1 MNDMKF
7 LPVFKILFGVGLLV
21 LLGSLFLEWYS
32 LRVFDIS
39 ENLESRVSYYIFFEM
54 SITKNEM
61 GIQNIFSQNTFMPF
75 FLSIAFILSII
86 MSVFCLIF
94 IQSLKNQRSFSTAA
108 SLTIIITLYYIII
121 FPSLYLLPNDLCFPF
136 LKTTEPTL
144 QIQLT
149 YGLGI
154 GYYMQIIG
162 FLLIFPLTVYSFQ
175 KPLIKQDQNE
185 EDNNKLEEFLLT
197 NKDNADLRKFI
208 QEEKAELM
216 NERSEGWI

>member
-7 LPVFKILFGVGLLV
+7 LPVFKILFGIGLLV

-39 ENLESRVSYYIFFEM
+39 ENLESRVCYFVFFEM
-54 SITKNEM
+54 NIAKNEM
-61 GIQNIFSQNTFMPF
+61 GINNIFSQNTFMPF
-75 FLSIAFILSII
+75 FLSVAFILSII
-86 MSVFCLIF
+86 MSLFSLIF
-94 IQSLKNQRSFSTAA
+94 IRSLKNQRSFSTAA
-108 SLTIIITLYYIII
+108 SLTFIITLYYVIV
-121 FPSLYLLPNDLCFPF
+121 FPSLYLLPNDLYFPF
-136 LKTTEPTL
+136 LKTTESTL

-162 FLLIFPLTVYSFQ
+162 FLLIFPLTVYSYQ
-175 KPLIKQDQNE
+175 SPLIEQDQNE
-185 EDNNKLEEFLLT
+185 EDNSKLEEFLLT